1 MKKWVISLVISI
13 LIISSVSLVSA
24 ESNETEINNQT
35 ETDNEIVG
43 LVNNESNETV
53 GFNETEIDDTIP
65 KAGITPGSIFYG
77 FDVFFDNV
85 RVALTF
91 RQVNKAKLRLKIM
104 EERMAEME
112 QLAQNNKVAEAE
124 KAEAQVQKQMQKFKD
139 SVEKVKKKDAE
150 ELNEHIQAHSDT
162 LEILK
167 QRLGDSDWA
176 EAINDAIILAEELEN
191 AIMNIPE
198 DLGPDS
204 IFIISQICEQAG
216 ATTAAECQEMVAGG
230 LLIITYGTAS
240 EIDRTLECNYN
251 IQYGDMYSDGT
262 TRWCCKDSDGDMPWA
277 EGIGTEH
284 FYKKGTVGYK
294 IINLETKEI
303 EEETE
308 TDSCDG
314 DTLTEWFCPT
324 TLDSTTRNERYSE
337 EYECPYGC
345 EDGACITRHL
355 SATEEFEAE
364 CIEDSDGGK
373 DYFVRGTMTYTYNVT
388 RETIMDTCIDDSRLV
403 EGFCGDNNQAGM
415 YIHTCPNGCQDGVC
429 ISS

>member
-1 MKKWVISLVISI
+1 MKKCVISLVISI

-91 RQVNKAKLRLKIM
+91 RQVNKAKLRLDIM
-104 EERMAEME
+104 GERMAEME
-112 QLAQNNKVAEAE
+112 EMASKNKTAEAE
-124 KAEAQVQKQMQKFKD
+124 KAESQVQKQMQKFD
-139 SVEKVKKKDAE
+139 SAVEKVKIKDIE
-150 ELNEHIQAHSDT
+150 ELNEHMQNYNAR
-162 LEILK
+162 LEEQK
-167 QRLGDSDWA
+167 QRLVDWGEPDYADAIA
-176 EAINDAIILAEELEN
+176 EAIEMLEELEN
-191 AIMNIPE
+191 AIISLPDDLDPE
-198 DLGPDS
+198 LT
-204 IFIISQICEQAG
+204 FKISLLCQAEG
-216 ATTAAECQEMVAGG
+216 ATTAEECEEMVAGG
-230 LLIITYGTAS
+230 LLIIQYGIAP

-337 EYECPYGC
+337 EYDCPNGC

-364 CIEDSDGGK
+364 CIDSDGGQ
-373 DYFVRGTMTYTYNVT
+373 DYFTKGVTNNNV
-388 RETIMDTCIDDSRLV
+388 EDYCNDDSWLI
-403 EGFCGDNNQAGM
+403 EYFCEDNNVVSSIP
-415 YIHTCPNGCQDGVC
+415 YSCPSGCEDGVC